1 MNVGKQLQS
10 KVAPPC
16 KKHERFDKS
25 EYPKRILGKSN
36 VNQVCDSVH
45 KKSRV
50 PSPSKG
56 AQKDIRKRYRLLFL
70 AWSSN
75 RNFGEKAG
83 KTQCFMY
90 YYVNKTLMYV
100 QAQIALRHL
109 TSATLVLC
117 PETFYDKKREHSS
130 KKTRIISFGGAEI
143 RAALQGCVPSRCQEK
158 IEQP

>member
-25 EYPKRILGKSN
+25 EYPKRILGKSD
-36 VNQVCDSVH
+36 VNQMCDSVH
-45 KKSRV
+45 KESRM

-117 PETFYDKKREHSS
+117 PETFYD
-130 KKTRIISFGGAEI
+130 
-143 RAALQGCVPSRCQEK
+143 
-158 IEQP
+158 